1 MAFHNDSGC
10 VKESGTSRRCR
21 HLKPALDLVI
31 TLILWTYFTAGFV
44 FFFSPFYLAAFLF
57 SGNRERS
64 FQRLNHRFYKGFFK
78 LLRLLVPATQW
89 HIPEDVLSTRASVI
103 VCNHISYLD
112 SILMISLYARHR
124 TIVKSRFFKIPI
136 FRQVMESS
144 GYIPST
150 SEGDLSELIIRRIE
164 EMDRFFEDGGNLFI
178 FPEGTRSRGGDIGPL
193 NKGAFK
199 IARLSRRSIKVLFVH
214 NTDKLFQPGK
224 FLFNT
229 CFEGTISVKSLAD
242 IAPEYQ
248 RERLSIPELMTG
260 VKSLLET
267 EQSKRLR
274 REDV

>member
-1 MAFHNDSGC
+1 MKASGA
-10 VKESGTSRRCR
+10 GRRCR
-21 HLKPALDLVI
+21 HLNPVFDLAI
-31 TLILWTYFTAGFV
+31 TLILWAYFTAGFV
-44 FFFSPFYLAAFLF
+44 FFFSPFYMASFLF

-78 LLRLLVPATQW
+78 LLRILVPATRW

-112 SILMISLYARHR
+112 SILMISLFARHR
-124 TIVKSRFFKIPI
+124 TIVKTRFFKIPV
-136 FRQVMESS
+136 FRQVMELS

-178 FPEGTRSRGGDIGPL
+178 FPEGTRSRGGAIGPL

-199 IARLSRRSIKVLFVH
+199 IARLSRRPIKVLFVH
-214 NTDKLFQPGK
+214 NTDKLFRPGR

-229 CFEGTISVKSLAD
+229 RFEGTVSVEALAD
-242 IAPEYQ
+242 IAPDY
-248 RERLSIPELMTG
+248 RRDRFSISGLMTE
-260 VKSLLET
+260 VKTLLET
-267 EQSKRLR
+267 EQSKRMR
-274 REDV
+274 REEL